1 MKKYSLEESIKNLHF
16 QDINFI
22 DQRELNVFYSYIRGF
37 SIIFLDNKV
46 KKILEIGSGQST
58 SLLSK
63 FGDRFGWQIITID
76 MNPESIL
83 LKLRN
88 SENTKKTFKNIS
100 FRKGVSVLSS
110 QIQEYFNNEIE
121 NLGNV
126 NFNQVIKSSN
136 IFLET
141 IKDKRRIPL
150 INSLLGM
157 TKFNKGTFIKLLL
170 NDKNILT
177 KLIKLYRTPNDE
189 LEFHNN
195 KNIKPHK
202 PLLKS
207 IMEDEIIDVVFLDSG
222 EFSSMLEWDI
232 VEPRLRVGGYIILHD
247 IYFPKSFKNWLVA
260 GSIMY
265 NPCYNVQFIDE
276 TTPQGLLVA
285 QRIS

>member
-1 MKKYSLEESIKNLHF
+1 MKKYSFEQSIKDLHF
-16 QDINFI
+16 QDINFS

-37 SIIFLDNKV
+37 SLIFLDNKV

-63 FGDRFGWQIITID
+63 FGDRFGWEIITID
-76 MNPESIL
+76 MNPEAML

-121 NLGNV
+121 NLGNIS
-126 NFNQVIKSSN
+126 FNKVIKSSN
-136 IFLET
+136 IFIET
-141 IKDKRRIPL
+141 LMDKRRIPL

-157 TKFNKGTFIKLLL
+157 KNFSKSTFIKLLS
-170 NDKNILT
+170 NDRKILT
-177 KLIKLYRTPNDE
+177 KLIKLYRTANDE

-222 EFSSMLEWDI
+222 EFSSMLEWNI

-260 GSIMY
+260 SSIIS
-265 NPCYNVQFIDE
+265 NPKFSTLYIDKS
-276 TTPQGLLVA
+276 TPQGLMIA
-285 QRIS
+285 KKIN